1 MKKNMAGLILV
12 LFAIALFMTGCEK
25 KAQEKEEAQEAS
37 ARQLV
42 IQKQTQTEIAEKK
55 IEEKRRELP
64 KQAQI
69 EMEVIL
75 QKAVEVEQGDTPEM
89 LQRRVMEQAEWVIM
103 PKAIDLIANGKVK
116 VQDGKVLIEQ

>member
-55 IEEKRRELP
+55 TRAA
-64 KQAQI
+64 QAGTDRNGSDPA
-69 EMEVIL
+69 E
-75 QKAVEVEQGDTPEM
+75 AGTTD
-89 LQRRVMEQAEWVIM
+89 RV
-103 PKAIDLIANGKVK
+103 
-116 VQDGKVLIEQ
+116 

>member
-42 IQKQTQTEIAEKK
+42 IRQRGEAYLSPDEIPELLDPEVPQQLLVSAF
-55 IEEKRRELP
+55 RRY
-64 KQAQI
+64 
-69 EMEVIL
+69 
-75 QKAVEVEQGDTPEM
+75 
-89 LQRRVMEQAEWVIM
+89 RR
-103 PKAIDLIANGKVK
+103 
-116 VQDGKVLIEQ
+116 

>member
-1 MKKNMAGLILV
+1 MLSHKFFFGNLDTISVKKKGQIMKKNMAGLILV

-55 IEEKRRELP
+55 DRRKKTRAAPIRHRL
-64 KQAQI
+64 KW
-69 EMEVIL
+69 
-75 QKAVEVEQGDTPEM
+75 K
-89 LQRRVMEQAEWVIM
+89 
-103 PKAIDLIANGKVK
+103 
-116 VQDGKVLIEQ
+116 

>member
-42 IQKQTQTEIAEKK
+42 IQKQTQTEIAEKRSK
-55 IEEKRRELP
+55 KKTRAA
-64 KQAQI
+64 QAGTDRNGSDPA
-69 EMEVIL
+69 E
-75 QKAVEVEQGDTPEM
+75 AGTTD
-89 LQRRVMEQAEWVIM
+89 RV
-103 PKAIDLIANGKVK
+103 
-116 VQDGKVLIEQ
+116 

>member
-12 LFAIALFMTGCEK
+12 LFAMALFMTGCEK

-64 KQAQI
+64 NQAQI

-75 QKAVEVEQGDTPEM
+75 QKPELPTGCESVALTM
-89 LQRRVMEQAEWVIM
+89 VLKQKGYQSKKPRLQKNI
-103 PKAIDLIANGKVK
+103 
-116 VQDGKVLIEQ
+116 

>member
-64 KQAQI
+64 KH
-69 EMEVIL
+69 L
-75 QKAVEVEQGDTPEM
+75 SH
-89 LQRRVMEQAEWVIM
+89 
-103 PKAIDLIANGKVK
+103 DLCF
-116 VQDGKVLIEQ
+116 VQSRNRLKTTN